1 MRSPSSFFREFSLL
15 LIWGAAV
22 ALLPLAPAAADEP
35 KPDDPSPQ
43 QILDRMAKGYAGCK
57 TYRDSGV
64 VRTAFFEDTRN
75 RIVEKP
81 FTTAFVRPDRFRFE
95 YKETQT
101 SVWGMR
107 QSRYIVWSDGKAV
120 QTWWDV
126 GARLE
131 KPESLDLAL
140 AGATGVSGGSAHT
153 IPALLLPDKVS
164 GRRLTN
170 ITELRRAEDGKLEKV
185 ECFRIEGKYADVPIT
200 LWIDKKS
207 YLVRRIDEQEKF
219 DNFRTEEA
227 TTYEPIIDEK
237 ITDEMLEFAPPVQK

>member
-1 MRSPSSFFREFSLL
+1 MRSPSSFFREFPLL
-15 LIWGAAV
+15 LIWGATV
-22 ALLPLAPAAADEP
+22 ALLPLAPAVADEP

-43 QILDRMAKGYAGCK
+43 QILDRMAKVYAGCK

-64 VRTAFFEDTRN
+64 VITVFVEGVFGKRT
-75 RIVEKP
+75 VEKP

-95 YKETQT
+95 YKDTRT
-101 SVWGMR
+101 GSG

-126 GARLE
+126 GARLQ
-131 KPESLDLAL
+131 KPESLGLAL

-153 IPALLLPDKVS
+153 IPALLLPDEVG
-164 GRRLTN
+164 GRRLTD
-170 ITELRRAEDGKLEKV
+170 IKELRRAEDGKLEKV
-185 ECFRIEGKYADVPIT
+185 ECFRIEGKYAGVPTT

-207 YLVRRIDEQEKF
+207 YVVRRIDEQEKF
-219 DNFRTEEA
+219 DNFRTEET